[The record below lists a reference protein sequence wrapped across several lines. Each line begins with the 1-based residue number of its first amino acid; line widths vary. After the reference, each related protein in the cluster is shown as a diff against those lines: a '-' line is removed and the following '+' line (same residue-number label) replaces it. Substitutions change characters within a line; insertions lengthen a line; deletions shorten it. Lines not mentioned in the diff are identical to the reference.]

1 MKHSE
6 LEKFLGKT
14 VEITIFDGDT
24 YSGILHK
31 TGEEQFKNNCNLY
44 LPKKYYFVVDD
55 CGILCGNCI
64 FRCSH
69 VGKLRLIGG
78 DGK

>member
-1 MKHSE
+1 MKRSE
-6 LEKFLGKT
+6 LEKYLGKT
-14 VEITIFDGDT
+14 VEVTIFGKT
-24 YSGILHK
+24 LRGILHK
-31 TGEEQFKNNCNLY
+31 TGEEKFKYNYNLY
-44 LPKKYYFVVDD
+44 LPKKYYFVCDEY
-55 CGILCGNCI
+55 GIPCGNCI

>member
-1 MKHSE
+1 MKRSD

-31 TGEEQFKNNCNLY
+31 TGEEKFKNNYNLY
-44 LPKKYYFVVDD
+44 LPKKYYFVCDEY
-55 CGILCGNCI
+55 GIPCGNCI

-78 DGK
+78 DGE

>member
-1 MKHSE
+1 MKRSE
-6 LEKFLGKT
+6 LEKYLGKT
-14 VEITIFDGDT
+14 VELTIFGET
-24 YSGILHK
+24 LRGILHK
-31 TGEEQFKNNCNLY
+31 TGEEQFKNNYNLY
-44 LPKKYYFVVDD
+44 LPKKYYFVCDEY
-55 CGILCGNCI
+55 GIPCGNCI